1 MKTKEDW
8 NDIANG
14 RDGDVPPEFLENS
27 CVQIVE
33 QTDEKKMAMYIKLPK
48 KKLIEMLIECNKHLD
63 FNSTALADLDGE
75 ETIPFDK
82 AVDRASLNAFDRFEF
97 IKGAKWAQE
106 FLIKEHK
113 PIELKNL
120 KNPE

>member
-1 MKTKEDW
+1 MKPEEIEKIVNALFKPHE
-8 NDIANG
+8 IKS
-14 RDGDVPPEFLENS
+14 GDAVAFTPAF
-27 CVQIVE
+27 IR
-33 QTDEKKMAMYIKLPK
+33 
-48 KKLIEMLIECNKHLD
+48 
-63 FNSTALADLDGE
+63 TALADLDGDG
-75 ETIPFDK
+75 TIPFDK

-106 FLIKEHK
+106 FLIKEYK